1 MTIRCHTCRADPA
14 GGRWRSPPMCIF
26 VDHVG
31 GERVYACRD
40 HLSQRREEEIRVRER
55 RLSFAKGTLR

>member
-31 GERVYACRD
+31 GERVSTPAATIYR
-40 HLSQRREEEIRVRER
+40 SGVRKR
-55 RLSFAKGTLR
+55 FG